1 MIEGACAL
9 VCPAGGR
16 GALLISAILHDL
28 LSFSI
33 LIYLYDHQCFLQP
46 SLEPV
51 HGAEFDGSCAAD
63 GDVHT
68 GGKRK

>member
-1 MIEGACAL
+1 MIEGECAL
-9 VCPAGGR
+9 VGPAGGR
-16 GALLISAILHDL
+16 GELLITAILHGL

-33 LIYLYDHQCFLQP
+33 LLYAHDHQCFLQS

-51 HGAEFDGSCAAD
+51 HGAELDGSCAAD

-68 GGKRK
+68 GGKRE